1 MDHNTN
7 SLDSTSTSV
16 STGIVNSSI
25 SSGSAAPSVSGS
37 SKQSPVII
45 DARGPRF
52 GAVITTIVLAIA
64 LATNNVWVIVAQA
77 IIFAIGAIKGPQFTP
92 YAFIFKNLVKPRLKK
107 SGASED
113 VRPPQFA
120 QTVGLLFALTAV
132 AGSFADIDVL
142 FTVAV
147 AFALGA
153 AFLNAAFNFCL
164 GCEIYLLLL
173 RARSK

>member
-1 MDHNTN
+1 MTQD
-7 SLDSTSTSV
+7 LDSKKNST
-16 STGIVNSSI
+16 
-25 SSGSAAPSVSGS
+25 
-37 SKQSPVII
+37 II

-52 GAVITTIVLAIA
+52 GAVITTVVLATA
-64 LATNNVWVIVAQA
+64 LATNNLWVTVAQA
-77 IIFAIGAIKGPQFTP
+77 IVFAIGAFKGPQFTP
-92 YAFIFKNLVKPRLKK
+92 YAFIYKSIVKPRLK
-107 SGASED
+107 GEAPAED

-120 QTVGLLFALTAV
+120 QSVGLIFALV
-132 AGSFADIDVL
+132 AIGGALSGVDTI

-173 RARSK
+173 RALSK

>member
-1 MDHNTN
+1 MTQV
-7 SLDSTSTSV
+7 L
-16 STGIVNSSI
+16 NSSN
-25 SSGSAAPSVSGS
+25 STTV
-37 SKQSPVII
+37 I

-52 GAVITTIVLAIA
+52 GAVITTVVLATA
-64 LATNNVWVIVAQA
+64 LATNNLWVILAQA
-77 IIFAIGAIKGPQFTP
+77 IVFAIGAFKGPQFTP
-92 YAFIFKNLVKPRLKK
+92 YAFLFKKVVKPRLK
-107 SGASED
+107 GEVPTED

-120 QTVGLLFALTAV
+120 QSVGLLFALTAIV
-132 AGSFADIDVL
+132 GLVIGVTPI

-147 AFALGA
+147 AFALAA

>member
-1 MDHNTN
+1 MTQVLN
-7 SLDSTSTSV
+7 SQTT
-16 STGIVNSSI
+16 
-25 SSGSAAPSVSGS
+25 
-37 SKQSPVII
+37 II

-52 GAVITTIVLAIA
+52 GALITTAVLATA

-77 IIFAIGAIKGPQFTP
+77 IVFAIGAFKGPQFTP
-92 YAFIFKNLVKPRLKK
+92 YAFLYKTFVKPRLK
-107 SGASED
+107 GEVPAED

-120 QTVGLLFALTAV
+120 QSVGLLFALV
-132 AGSFADIDVL
+132 AIGGVL
-142 FTVAV
+142 AGVNAIFSVAV

-173 RARSK
+173 RARKN

>member
-1 MDHNTN
+1 MPIFQTQKDKELEMTQTLN
-7 SLDSTSTSV
+7 STKSTT
-16 STGIVNSSI
+16 
-25 SSGSAAPSVSGS
+25 
-37 SKQSPVII
+37 II

-52 GAVITTIVLAIA
+52 GAVITTVVLATA
-64 LATNNVWVIVAQA
+64 LATNNVWVILAQG
-77 IIFAIGAIKGPQFTP
+77 IVFAIGAIKGPQFTP
-92 YAFIFKNLVKPRLKK
+92 YAFIYKSFVKPRLK
-107 SGASED
+107 GEFEGED

-120 QTVGLLFALTAV
+120 QTVGLLFALA
-132 AGSFADIDVL
+132 AIGGSLFGVNAI

>member
-1 MDHNTN
+1 M
-7 SLDSTSTSV
+7 
-16 STGIVNSSI
+16 
-25 SSGSAAPSVSGS
+25 
-37 SKQSPVII
+37 
-45 DARGPRF
+45 
-52 GAVITTIVLAIA
+52 
-64 LATNNVWVIVAQA
+64 
-77 IIFAIGAIKGPQFTP
+77 
-92 YAFIFKNLVKPRLKK
+92 VKPRLK
-107 SGASED
+107 GEVPSED

-120 QTVGLLFALTAV
+120 QTVGLLFALA
-132 AGSFADIDVL
+132 AIGGSLFGVSAI

>member
-1 MDHNTN
+1 MTQVSN
-7 SLDSTSTSV
+7 SIKSTTV
-16 STGIVNSSI
+16 
-25 SSGSAAPSVSGS
+25 
-37 SKQSPVII
+37 I

-52 GAVITTIVLAIA
+52 GAVITTAVLATA
-64 LATNNVWVIVAQA
+64 LATNNLWVIVAQA
-77 IIFAIGAIKGPQFTP
+77 VVFAIGAFKGPQFTP
-92 YAFIFKNLVKPRLKK
+92 YAFIYKSVVKPRLK
-107 SGASED
+107 GEVPIED

-120 QTVGLLFALTAV
+120 QSVGLLFALIAIVGLVVGITP
-132 AGSFADIDVL
+132 I

-147 AFALGA
+147 AFALAA